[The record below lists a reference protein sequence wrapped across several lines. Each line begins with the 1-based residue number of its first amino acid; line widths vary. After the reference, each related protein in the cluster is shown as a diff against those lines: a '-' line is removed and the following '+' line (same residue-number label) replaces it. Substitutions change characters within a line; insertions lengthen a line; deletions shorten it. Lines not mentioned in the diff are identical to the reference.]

1 MYELNHILNN
11 TYYFSGP
18 TKIGL
23 YRLNDTDVCIIDTG
37 IEERVGKRILKTINE
52 NGWNLKFIINTH
64 AHADHVGGNA
74 YIQGETG
81 CKIFANTIEACFTEH
96 PFLNSCFV
104 YGAYSP
110 KELRKKFMLAQK
122 SIVTPI
128 ADAKLPEGFEIIDLS
143 GHSSQMIGVR
153 TPDDVL
159 FLADSIVSREI
170 IEKYTVTYIFNVEQ
184 YIATLERVKKM
195 SARLFVPA
203 HADVCEDIS
212 ALAEHNIKVTNG
224 IAETILSMC
233 EKPISFENLLKKVF
247 EKYSLRLDHEQ
258 YALIGGTVKSY
269 LTYLSDKELLGN
281 RFEDGVLLFFK
292 V

>member
-1 MYELNHILNN
+1 MYELNRISNN

-23 YRLNDTDVCIIDTG
+23 YRLSSTDVCIIDTG
-37 IEERVGKRILKTINE
+37 IEERVGKRILKTVNE
-52 NGWNLKFIINTH
+52 NGWKIKFVINTH

-81 CKIFANTIEACFTEH
+81 CEIFANPIEACFTEH

-104 YGAYSP
+104 YGAFSP
-110 KELRKKFMLAQK
+110 KELRKKFMLAKK
-122 SIVTPI
+122 SIVRPI
-128 ADAKLPEGFEIIDLS
+128 TELNLPEGFEIIDLS
-143 GHSSQMIGVR
+143 GHSSEMIGVR

-170 IEKYTVTYIFNVEQ
+170 IEKYTVTYIFNVQ
-184 YIATLERVKKM
+184 KYIDTLERVKDM
-195 SARLFVPA
+195 QAGVFVPA
-203 HADVCEDIS
+203 HADICEDIS
-212 ALAEHNIKVTNG
+212 ALAEYNISVTNG
-224 IAETILSMC
+224 IAESILSMC
-233 EKPISFENLLKKVF
+233 EKPISFENLLKTVF
-247 EKYSLRLDHEQ
+247 EKYSLKLDHEQ